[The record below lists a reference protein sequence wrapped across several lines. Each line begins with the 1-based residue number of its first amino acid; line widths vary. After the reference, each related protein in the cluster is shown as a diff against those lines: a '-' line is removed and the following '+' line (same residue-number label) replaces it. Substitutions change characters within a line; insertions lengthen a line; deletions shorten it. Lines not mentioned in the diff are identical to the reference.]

1 MVNMRGQNNI
11 EDGRH
16 LRSFITRNKII
27 GSAYQVFLKEG
38 FQKTTIKQIMEHAKI
53 GYGTIYGHFKGKD
66 DLLIVLMEDVMIKF
80 FEIANYPFFPATR
93 AEAREIILTQV
104 LDFLRIAE
112 TEREI
117 MGIFSEGIGLSN
129 GVREKWEEIRLRF
142 IQSIIKDITYSQV
155 KGLARLDLKA
165 EIVARS
171 WFFANENY
179 QWEIVFK
186 KNEYSLE
193 EIAETIT
200 TMYVDSIYINDK

>member
-1 MVNMRGQNNI
+1 MRNQNNI

-27 GSAYQVFLKEG
+27 SAAYQVFLKEG

-66 DLLIVLMEDVMIKF
+66 DLLIILMEDVMNKF
-80 FEIANYPFFPATR
+80 FEIANYPFFPTTR
-93 AEAREIILTQV
+93 EEAREIILTQV
-104 LDFLRIAE
+104 LDFLRIAD

-117 MGIFSEGIGLSN
+117 MEIFSEGIGLSSV
-129 GVREKWEEIRLRF
+129 VREKWEEIRIRF
-142 IQSIIKDITYSQV
+142 IQSIIKDITFSQV
-155 KGLARLDLKA
+155 KGLARPDLKA

-200 TMYVDSIYINDK
+200 TMYVDSIYINFEK